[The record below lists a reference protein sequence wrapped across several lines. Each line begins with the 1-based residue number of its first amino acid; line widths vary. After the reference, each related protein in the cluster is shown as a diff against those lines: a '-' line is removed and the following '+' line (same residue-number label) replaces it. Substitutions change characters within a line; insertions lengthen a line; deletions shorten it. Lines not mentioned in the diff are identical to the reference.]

1 MSLIKVENLSLKINN
16 NKILNDIN
24 FETNAGK
31 ILGIIGESGSG
42 KSMTANSIVQLLPKG
57 SEISGR
63 IFLENQDLLRFN
75 ENQMCKIRGA
85 QIGFIFQE
93 PMTALNPLKNIGDQ
107 VAEGIALHY
116 NYDHSK
122 SLKLASETLD
132 RVGLPQK
139 QFSLSRF
146 PFELSG
152 GQRQRVVI
160 AMAIAT
166 KPQLLI
172 ADEPSTALDV
182 TTQSKLLKL
191 LKRLVIEDKIGLL
204 MITHDLA
211 VIAEMADDIII
222 MKNGNIVECGA
233 TSILAKGLKNPYS
246 KSLFD
251 ASNYR
256 PKINQIQKSEKPLLV
271 INNITKEYEIKQKG
285 FFSKKKHFKAVK
297 NVSFQIFE
305 GENVGLVGESGCGKS
320 TLTRAILGLD
330 HVNDGT
336 VVLDGDIIVYG
347 QVKRNSRKKLQVVFQ
362 DPYGSFNP
370 RHQVKKII
378 TEPLYLLDLK
388 MNKSDIQDLVAE
400 ILLSVGLK
408 PEDSD
413 KFIHEFS
420 GGQRQR
426 IAIARSLIIKPKLI
440 ILDEAVSALD
450 VSVRAQILDLLSKL
464 SKEYNLSY
472 LFISH
477 DLSLVKSITNR
488 VFVMKDGEIVESGET
503 LEIFNQP
510 KHEYT
515 KSLISST
522 PNLNSAIQKLM

>member
-1 MSLIKVENLSLKINN
+1 MSLIKIENLSLSINNHEILNKINF
-16 NKILNDIN
+16 K
-24 FETNAGK
+24 TSAGK

-57 SEISGR
+57 SKISGK
-63 IFLENQDLLRFN
+63 IILENQNLLDLS
-75 ENQMCKIRGA
+75 EKQMCKIRGGE
-85 QIGFIFQE
+85 IGFIFQE

-107 VAEGIALHY
+107 VAESISLHF
-116 NYDHSK
+116 NYSWKK
-122 SLKLASETLD
+122 SLQLASDTLE

-139 QFSLSRF
+139 LFSLSRF

-166 KPQLLI
+166 KPKLLI

-182 TTQSKLLKL
+182 TTQAKLLKL
-191 LKRLVIEDKIGLL
+191 LKKLVVEDNIGLL

-222 MKNGNIVECGA
+222 MKNGQIVEFGQ

-256 PKINQIQKSEKPLLV
+256 PKINMGQLSEKPLLV
-271 INNITKEYEIKQKG
+271 IKNLTKEYEIKQKG
-285 FFSKKKHFKAVK
+285 FFSQKEKFKAVK
-297 NVSFQIFE
+297 NVSFQIYE

-330 HVNDGT
+330 HLDGGSIF
-336 VVLDGDIIVYG
+336 LDGDVIIQGRVP
-347 QVKRNSRKKLQVVFQ
+347 KDSRKKIQVVFQ

-378 TEPLYLLDLK
+378 TEPLYLLKTK
-388 MNKSDIQDLVAE
+388 MNKVAIKDLVSE

-408 PEDSD
+408 PEDGE

-450 VSVRAQILDLLSKL
+450 VSVRSQILDLLAKL
-464 SKEYNLSY
+464 SKDYNLSY

-488 VFVMKDGEIVESGET
+488 VFVMQAGEIVESGKT
-503 LEIFNQP
+503 LDIFNMPQ
-510 KHEYT
+510 HNYT
-515 KSLISST
+515 KTLIQST
-522 PNLNSAIQKLM
+522 PNLNSAIKKLN